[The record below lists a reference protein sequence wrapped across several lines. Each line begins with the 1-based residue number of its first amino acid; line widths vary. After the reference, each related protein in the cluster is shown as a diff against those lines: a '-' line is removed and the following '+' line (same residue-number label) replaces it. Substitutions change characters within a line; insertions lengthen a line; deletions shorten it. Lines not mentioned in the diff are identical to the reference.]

1 MNGVVFVFPGQGA
14 QWRGMGSALLEQEPV
29 FAAAIR
35 ECEIALEPYTD
46 RSVTDVLAGRAD
58 ADRIDV
64 VQPALFALQIGL
76 ARLWAANGVVPAAV
90 VGHSLGEIAAAHVAG
105 ALTLAEAARVVGVRS
120 RLYRRLSGAG
130 AMALVGLGWEE
141 TAALVA
147 EQNGH
152 RGAAPG
158 IPGVPGGGGTGAG
171 RICLAAANAPGST
184 VVAGDHDA
192 VHALVEQL
200 RWEDVFCR
208 LVGADVAGHSHH
220 VDPLLPELREE
231 LAALVPNRAGIP
243 LWSTVTGRPGAVLDA
258 DYWCRNL
265 REPVLFWPVI
275 RQLLDAGYDTF
286 VELSPHPTLLSGL
299 RDVDARLL
307 ASVHKED
314 GAAFAGSLARL
325 REVELTADGPLGD
338 HRVEGRPVFP
348 GAGYLAAALEHSGAL
363 AGVEFHAPL
372 LLDAPRRL
380 ATRLD
385 GDSIDLTVEGRTHA
399 SASRATPQTVA
410 HLELSPLRSRC
421 ATRIAA
427 EELYSGFTARG
438 MRYGPAFQRIEEVC
452 TAPGESLARLR
463 AASPLS
469 RARDGE
475 LASGPWPYRLDVALL
490 DACLQAAAPIL
501 AEGDDLYLPRGVA
514 RVSVLG
520 EVGAARWAHARVA
533 SATGPG
539 DDIGDGGGDVG
550 DRAGDRAGD
559 RGGDRGG
566 AGGGAGGGAHPE
578 ADAAPYQNAGTGDGA
593 EVTLDIDACDEDGRV
608 VLALR
613 GVRLHRIARGAGTGG
628 WTYSTCWVPVEM
640 GADEPFGGVVH
651 RVEPGRPAEEALR
664 SLLDLTRE
672 LIAQP
677 EPDRLWVVTRNAQP
691 VEPGDPVDPDA
702 AAVWGMART
711 IRHEHPELRCTLIDL
726 DGEHEPSCWTP
737 ADLGAGGG
745 SSSRIPGDTDAGNEW
760 SSPDSADLGGG
771 HEPSSRIPADAEDER
786 PTWRLA
792 GENEVALRGGRP
804 FAPRLTPRP
813 AGPRGPHRLVQRTRQ
828 DLATLSLAEDV
839 PRAPG
844 AGEVLIRVHAAGL
857 NFNDVLR
864 GIGMLGEQPEPFGY
878 GLECAGEVTAVGDD
892 VTGLAVGSRVV
903 ALVAE
908 IGAMASHVT
917 VDARLAVPIP
927 GDLDF
932 TAAAT
937 LPAAYV
943 TVVYGMERLARLE
956 AGERVLI
963 HAAAGGVGQAAVR
976 LARRAGAEVLATA
989 GSPGKRAWLR
999 EQGVRHVFDS
1009 RSLDFADQ
1017 VLEVTGG
1024 AGVDMVVNC
1033 LAGQAVD
1040 EGLRILAPFGRFVEL
1055 GKRDIAENRPL
1066 PLAPF
1071 AKSLSFHA
1079 VEAFSLAG
1087 RRPALVGAMLREVV
1101 DAVGAGELGPLPV
1114 TAFPAAE
1121 AEAAFR
1127 HMASARHIG
1136 KVVLTFDRPRLRAD
1150 GTYLVTGGLGGLGLA
1165 AAEGLVRQGARHLAL
1180 LGRSEPGQA
1189 ARERIAAL
1197 REQGVR
1203 VVVLAADVADAGA
1216 LERALDGLRA
1226 QAPPIRGVLHAA
1238 GVLRDRTIAAVDL
1251 DEVAE
1256 VLRPKVAG
1264 TRNLHRLTCDDPVE
1278 LFVLFSSAAG
1288 LLGSGGQAGYAA
1300 ANAFLDGFAH
1310 WRRRRGLP
1318 ATSVDWGVWSQIGLA
1333 ARPDRAGRLADRGM
1347 GSIDTASGL
1356 RILAE
1361 LLAELPAQVAV
1372 VPLDAPTWFANNPGH
1387 EHWSI
1392 FAGLAAGHAGAGRL
1406 SITTP
1411 QELERALVE
1420 WVAGVLR
1427 TSPAAID
1434 PKTSLTRLGLDSL
1447 MAVELRNL
1455 LEARLGVRL
1464 PAPAF
1469 LDGPTVTELAGR
1481 VSAHLDDRPVGEID
1495 TRDPMAARLDAL
1507 SDAQVDA
1514 LLDELLNDHIGG
1526 MA

>member
-1 MNGVVFVFPGQGA
+1 MLLGMNGVVFVFPGQGA
-14 QWRGMGSALLEQEPV
+14 QWRGMGSALLEQEPA

-35 ECEIALEPYTD
+35 ECEVALEPYLD
-46 RSVTDVLAGRAD
+46 RSVTDVLAGRAG

-64 VQPALFALQIGL
+64 VQPALFALHVGL
-76 ARLWAANGVVPAAV
+76 ARLWEANGVVPAAV
-90 VGHSLGEIAAAHVAG
+90 VGHSLGEVAAAHVAG
-105 ALTLAEAARVVGVRS
+105 AVTLREAARIVGVRS
-120 RLYRRLSGAG
+120 RLYRRLSGTG
-130 AMALVGLGWEE
+130 AMALLGLGWEE
-141 TAALVA
+141 AATVVA
-147 EQNGH
+147 EQNDRHG
-152 RGAAPG
+152 
-158 IPGVPGGGGTGAG
+158 G

-220 VDPLLPELREE
+220 VDPLLPELRDA
-231 LAALVPNRAGIP
+231 LAALAPVPATIP
-243 LWSTVTGRPGAVLDA
+243 LWSTVTGRPGTAPDA
-258 DYWCRNL
+258 AYWCRNL

-275 RQLLDAGYDTF
+275 RQLLAAGHDTF

-299 RDVDARLL
+299 RDVGALL
-307 ASVHKED
+307 LPSVHKED
-314 GAAFAGSLARL
+314 AAAFAGSLARL
-325 REVELTADGPLGD
+325 REVELTAEGPLGD
-338 HRVEGRPVFP
+338 HRVEGRPLFP
-348 GAGYLAAALEHSGAL
+348 GAGYVAAALEHSDAL

-372 LLDAPRRL
+372 VLDVPRRL
-380 ATRLD
+380 GAVLD
-385 GDSIDLTVEGRTHA
+385 GDAIDLVAEGRVHA
-399 SASRATPQTVA
+399 SACCTTPEPA
-410 HLELSPLRSRC
+410 ADLDLPLIRSRC
-421 ATRIAA
+421 ATRVGAR
-427 EELYSGFTARG
+427 ELYAGFEARG
-438 MRYGPAFQRIEEVC
+438 MGYGPAFQRVEEVFA
-452 TAPGESLARLR
+452 TPGESLARLR
-463 AASPLS
+463 AVPSCAAPSDT
-469 RARDGE
+469 AG
-475 LASGPWPYRLDVALL
+475 PYRLDMALI
-490 DACLQAAAPIL
+490 DACLQAAAPAL
-501 AEGDDLYLPRGVA
+501 GGGDGLLLPRAVA

-520 EVGAARWAHARVA
+520 ELGTARWAHARV
-533 SATGPG
+533 TG
-539 DDIGDGGGDVG
+539 
-550 DRAGDRAGD
+550 AGTGT
-559 RGGDRGG
+559 RGG
-566 AGGGAGGGAHPE
+566 ASGGSEGGADVLLG
-578 ADAAPYQNAGTGDGA
+578 
-593 EVTLDIDACDEDGRV
+593 VDACDEDGRV

-613 GVRLHRIARGAGTGG
+613 GVRLRAIEREAGAGG
-628 WTYSTCWVPVEM
+628 WTYATRWVPVEP
-640 GADEPFGGVVH
+640 GIGEPFDGVVH

-664 SLLDLTRE
+664 SLLE
-672 LIAQP
+672 LVQELAAAP
-677 EPDRLWVVTRNAQP
+677 EPERLWVVTRNAQP

-711 IRHEHPELRCTLIDL
+711 VRHEHPELRCALIDL
-726 DGEHEPSCWTP
+726 DAGHDPSTWTP
-737 ADLGAGGG
+737 A
-745 SSSRIPGDTDAGNEW
+745 
-760 SSPDSADLGGG
+760 G
-771 HEPSSRIPADAEDER
+771 HEPSARTPAPGEPSAPGQDAPGAVDGP
-786 PTWRLA
+786 PTWHLG
-792 GENEVALRGGRP
+792 GENEVALRGGRA

-813 AGPRGPHRLVQRTRQ
+813 AGPRGPHRLLQRVQK
-828 DLATLSLAEDV
+828 DLATLSLVEEPLAGKDPAGRDPVGEPLGGVSSGASLAGEVSAGGV
-839 PRAPG
+839 PGAPG
-844 AGEVLIRVHAAGL
+844 AGKVRIRVHAAGL

-864 GIGMLGEQPEPFGY
+864 GIGMLGEQPEPLGY
-878 GLECAGEVTAVGDD
+878 GLECAGEVTAVGDG
-892 VTGLAVGSRVV
+892 VTGLAPGDRVA

-927 GDLDF
+927 ADLGF
-932 TAAAT
+932 TEAAT

-956 AGERVLI
+956 AGDRVLV

-976 LARRAGAEVLATA
+976 LARRAGAEVIATA

-999 EQGVRHVFDS
+999 EQGVEHVFDS

-1017 VLEVTGG
+1017 VMEVTGG

-1033 LAGQAVD
+1033 LAGEAVD
-1040 EGLRILAPFGRFVEL
+1040 EGLRVLAPFGRFVEL

-1087 RRPALVGAMLREVV
+1087 RRPELAGAMLREVV
-1101 DAVGAGELGPLPV
+1101 DAVAAGTLGPLPV

-1150 GTYLVTGGLGGLGLA
+1150 GTYLVTGGLSGLGLA

-1180 LGRSEPGQA
+1180 MGRSEPGPD

-1197 REQGVR
+1197 REEGVR
-1203 VVVLAADVADAGA
+1203 VTVLAADVADADA
-1216 LERALDGLRA
+1216 LESALDGLRA
-1226 QAPPIRGVLHAA
+1226 QAPPLRGVLHAA
-1238 GVLRDRTIAAVDL
+1238 GVLRDRTIAATDF
-1251 DEVAE
+1251 DEVRE
-1256 VLRPKVAG
+1256 VLRPKVDG
-1264 TRNLHRLTCDDPVE
+1264 TRNLHRLTCGDPLE

-1310 WRRRRGLP
+1310 WRRGQGLP
-1318 ATSVDWGVWSQIGLA
+1318 ATSVDWGVWSEIGLA
-1333 ARPDRAGRLADRGM
+1333 ARPDRAGRLAEKGM
-1347 GSIDTASGL
+1347 GSIDPASGL
-1356 RILAE
+1356 RILAG
-1361 LLAELPAQVAV
+1361 LLAESPAQVAV
-1372 VPLDAPTWFANNPGH
+1372 VPLDAPAWFAHNPGQ
-1387 EHWSI
+1387 ERWSI
-1392 FAGLAAGHAGAGRL
+1392 FVGLAGGHAATGPL
-1406 SITTP
+1406 SVATP
-1411 QELERALVE
+1411 EELERALTG

-1434 PKTSLTRLGLDSL
+1434 PEVSLTRLGLDSL

-1464 PAPAF
+1464 PTPAF
-1469 LDGPTVTELAGR
+1469 LDGPTVAELAGR
-1481 VSAHLDDRPVGEID
+1481 VSAHLGERPAVGD
-1495 TRDPMAARLDAL
+1495 PVADARDPMAARLDAL

>member
-35 ECEIALEPYTD
+35 ECELALEPYLD

-64 VQPALFALQIGL
+64 VQPALFALQVGL
-76 ARLWAANGVVPAAV
+76 ARLWEANGVVPAAV
-90 VGHSLGEIAAAHVAG
+90 VGHSLGEVAAAYVAG
-105 ALTLAEAARVVGVRS
+105 AVTLKEAARIVGVRS
-120 RLYRRLSGAG
+120 RLYRRLSGTG
-130 AMALVGLGWEE
+130 AMALLGLGWEE
-141 TAALVA
+141 AATVVA
-147 EQNGH
+147 EQDDRHGDRH
-152 RGAAPG
+152 G
-158 IPGVPGGGGTGAG
+158 G
-171 RICLAAANAPGST
+171 RICLAASNAPGST

-231 LAALVPNRAGIP
+231 LAALAPLPATVP
-243 LWSTVTGRPGAVLDA
+243 LWSTVTGRPGATPDA
-258 DYWCRNL
+258 AYWCRNL

-275 RQLLDAGYDTF
+275 RQLLADGHDTF

-299 RDVDARLL
+299 RDVDALL
-307 ASVHKED
+307 LPSVHKED
-314 GAAFAGSLARL
+314 TAAFAGSLARL

-348 GAGYLAAALEHSGAL
+348 GAGYVAAALEHSDAL
-363 AGVEFHAPL
+363 AGVEFRVPL
-372 LLDAPRRL
+372 TLDAPRRL
-380 ATRLD
+380 GAVLD
-385 GDSIDLTVEGRTHA
+385 GDAIDLVVEGRAHA
-399 SASRATPQTVA
+399 SARRATPEPA
-410 HLELSPLRSRC
+410 DRLDLPAIGARC
-421 ATRIAA
+421 AARTGAD
-427 EELYSGFTARG
+427 ELYAGFTARG
-438 MRYGPAFQRIEEVC
+438 MQYGPAFRRVEEVF

-463 AASPLS
+463 PAAAS
-469 RARDGE
+469 G
-475 LASGPWPYRLDVALL
+475 PYRLDVALI
-490 DACLQAAAPIL
+490 DACLQAAAPAL
-501 AEGDDLYLPRGVA
+501 GGGDDLLLPRAVD
-514 RVSVLG
+514 RVSVPGELG
-520 EVGAARWAHARVA
+520 TARWAYARVA
-533 SATGPG
+533 EAGVSDT
-539 DDIGDGGGDVG
+539 DVS
-550 DRAGDRAGD
+550 
-559 RGGDRGG
+559 
-566 AGGGAGGGAHPE
+566 
-578 ADAAPYQNAGTGDGA
+578 
-593 EVTLDIDACDEDGRV
+593 LDVDACDEDGRV

-613 GVRLHRIARGAGTGG
+613 GVRLRAIEREAGAGG
-628 WTYSTCWVPVEM
+628 WVHTTRWVRVEP
-640 GADEPFGGVVH
+640 GEGEPFEGVVH
-651 RVEPGRPAEEALR
+651 RVEPGRPAEESLR
-664 SLLDLTRE
+664 SLLE
-672 LIAQP
+672 LVQELAAAP
-677 EPDRLWVVTRNAQP
+677 EPERLWVVTRNAQP

-711 IRHEHPELRCTLIDL
+711 VRHEHPELRCVLIDL
-726 DGEHEPSCWTP
+726 DAGDDPSTWTP
-737 ADLGAGGG
+737 AG
-745 SSSRIPGDTDAGNEW
+745 SV
-760 SSPDSADLGGG
+760 
-771 HEPSSRIPADAEDER
+771 DER
-786 PTWRLA
+786 PIWDL
-792 GENEVALRGGRP
+792 GSENEVALRGGRA

-813 AGPRGPHRLVQRTRQ
+813 AGPRGPHRLVQRAQQ
-828 DLATLSLAEDV
+828 DLATLTLVEEDLS
-839 PRAPG
+839 RELE
-844 AGEVLIRVHAAGL
+844 AGQVRIRVHAAGL

-864 GIGMLGEQPEPFGY
+864 GIGMLGEQPEPLGY
-878 GLECAGEVTAVGDD
+878 GLECAGEVVAVGDG
-892 VTGLAVGSRVV
+892 VTGLAPGDRVA

-927 GDLDF
+927 DDLGC
-932 TAAAT
+932 TEAAT

-956 AGERVLI
+956 AGDRVLI

-976 LARRAGAEVLATA
+976 LARRAGAEVIATA
-989 GSPGKRAWLR
+989 GSPAKRAWLR
-999 EQGVRHVFDS
+999 EQGVEHVFDS
-1009 RSLDFADQ
+1009 RSLDFADR
-1017 VLEVTGG
+1017 VMEVTGG

-1033 LAGQAVD
+1033 LAGEAVD
-1040 EGLRILAPFGRFVEL
+1040 EGLRVLAPFGRFVEL

-1087 RRPALVGAMLREVV
+1087 RRPELAGAMLREVV
-1101 DAVGAGELGPLPV
+1101 DAVADGTLGPLPV

-1150 GTYLVTGGLGGLGLA
+1150 GTYLVTGGLSGLGLA

-1180 LGRSEPGQA
+1180 MGRREPGPH

-1197 REQGVR
+1197 RGEGVR
-1203 VVVLAADVADAGA
+1203 VTVLAADVADAAALGSA
-1216 LERALDGLRA
+1216 LEGLRA
-1226 QAPPIRGVLHAA
+1226 QGPPLRGVLHAA
-1238 GVLRDRTIAAVDL
+1238 GVLRDRTIAATDF
-1251 DEVAE
+1251 DEVREA
-1256 VLRPKVAG
+1256 LRPKVDG
-1264 TRNLHRLTCDDPVE
+1264 TRNLHRLTGGDPLE

-1300 ANAFLDGFAH
+1300 ANAYLDGFAH
-1310 WRRRRGLP
+1310 WRRGQGLP
-1318 ATSVDWGVWSQIGLA
+1318 ATSVDWGVWSEIGLA

-1347 GSIDTASGL
+1347 GPIDPASGL
-1356 RILAE
+1356 RILAG
-1361 LLAELPAQVAV
+1361 LLAEAPAQVAV
-1372 VPLDAPTWFANNPGH
+1372 VPLDAPAWFAHNPGQ
-1387 EHWSI
+1387 ERWSI
-1392 FAGLAAGHAGAGRL
+1392 FAGLAGGHAATGPL
-1406 SITTP
+1406 DITTP
-1411 QELERALVE
+1411 EELERALTE

-1427 TSPAAID
+1427 TSPAAIGREV
-1434 PKTSLTRLGLDSL
+1434 SLTRLGLDSL

-1464 PAPAF
+1464 PTPVF
-1469 LDGPTVTELAGR
+1469 LDGPTVAELAGR
-1481 VSAHLDDRPVGEID
+1481 VSAHLGERPAAGD
-1495 TRDPMAARLDAL
+1495 PMADARDPMAARLDAL

>member
-35 ECEIALEPYTD
+35 ECELALEPYTD

-90 VGHSLGEIAAAHVAG
+90 VGHSLGELAAAHVAG

-147 EQNGH
+147 EQNG
-152 RGAAPG
+152 RRRAAPEV
-158 IPGVPGGGGTGAG
+158 PGVPGDGGTGAG

-299 RDVDARLL
+299 RDIDARLL

-380 ATRLD
+380 VTRLD
-385 GDSIDLTVEGRTHA
+385 GDAIDLTVEGRTHA

-421 ATRIAA
+421 ATRIGA

-438 MRYGPAFQRIEEVC
+438 MRYGPAFQRIEEVF

-463 AASPLS
+463 AVSPLS

-475 LASGPWPYRLDVALL
+475 PAADPWPYRLDVALL
-490 DACLQAAAPIL
+490 DACLQAAAPVL
-501 AEGDDLYLPRGVA
+501 AEGDDLYLPRAVA

-533 SATGPG
+533 SATGT
-539 DDIGDGGGDVG
+539 GDG
-550 DRAGDRAGD
+550 AGS
-559 RGGDRGG
+559 G
-566 AGGGAGGGAHPE
+566 AGSGAGAHPE
-578 ADAAPYQNAGTGDGA
+578 VDAAPYENAGTGDGA

-613 GVRLHRIARGAGTGG
+613 GVRLHGIARGAGAGG
-628 WTYSTCWVPVEM
+628 WTYSTRWVPVET
-640 GADEPFGGVVH
+640 GADEPFDGVVH

-664 SLLDLTRE
+664 SLLELTRE

-737 ADLGAGGG
+737 ADLGTGGG
-745 SSSRIPGDTDAGNEW
+745 SSSRTPGDAG
-760 SSPDSADLGGG
+760 A
-771 HEPSSRIPADAEDER
+771 ER

-813 AGPRGPHRLVQRTRQ
+813 AGPRGPHRLVQRARQ
-828 DLATLSLAEDV
+828 DLATLCLAEDV
-839 PRAPG
+839 PREPG
-844 AGEVLIRVHAAGL
+844 AGEVRIRVHAAGL

-864 GIGMLGEQPEPFGY
+864 GIGMLGEQPEPLGY
-878 GLECAGEVTAVGDD
+878 GLECAGEVTAVGGG

-932 TAAAT
+932 TSAAT

-943 TVVYGMERLARLE
+943 TVLYGMERLARLE

-1087 RRPALVGAMLREVV
+1087 RRPALAGAMLREVV
-1101 DAVGAGELGPLPV
+1101 DAVAADDLGPLPV
-1114 TAFPAAE
+1114 TAFPAVE

-1189 ARERIAAL
+1189 ERERIAAL
-1197 REQGVR
+1197 REEGVR

-1238 GVLRDRTIAAVDL
+1238 GVLRDRTIAAVDP

-1264 TRNLHRLTCDDPVE
+1264 TRNLHRLTCGDPVE

-1310 WRRRRGLP
+1310 WRRNRGLP
-1318 ATSVDWGVWSQIGLA
+1318 ATSIDWGVWSQIGLA

-1372 VPLDAPTWFANNPGH
+1372 VPLDAPAWFANNPGH

-1434 PKTSLTRLGLDSL
+1434 PKASLTRLGLDSL

-1481 VSAHLDDRPVGEID
+1481 VSAHLDDRPAGETD

>member
-35 ECEIALEPYTD
+35 ECELALEPYTD

-105 ALTLAEAARVVGVRS
+105 ALTLAEAARAVGVRS
-120 RLYRRLSGAG
+120 RLYRRLSGTG

-147 EQNGH
+147 ERNGH
-152 RGAAPG
+152 RGAAPEF
-158 IPGVPGGGGTGAG
+158 PGAG

-314 GAAFAGSLARL
+314 GAVFAGSLARL
-325 REVELTADGPLGD
+325 REVKLTADGPLGD

-348 GAGYLAAALEHSGAL
+348 GAGYLAAALEHSDAL

-372 LLDAPRRL
+372 LLDTPRRL

-385 GDSIDLTVEGRTHA
+385 GDAIDLTVEGRTHA
-399 SASRATPQTVA
+399 SASRATPQAVA
-410 HLELSPLRSRC
+410 HLELSPLRSRYV
-421 ATRIAA
+421 ARIGA

-438 MRYGPAFQRIEEVC
+438 MRYGPAFQRIEEVF

-463 AASPLS
+463 AS
-469 RARDGE
+469 RAHDGE
-475 LASGPWPYRLDVALL
+475 PASGPWPYRLDVALL
-490 DACLQAAAPIL
+490 DACLQAAAPVL
-501 AEGDDLYLPRGVA
+501 AEGDDLYLPRAVA

-520 EVGAARWAHARVA
+520 EVGAARWAHARAV
-533 SATGPG
+533 SATGTG
-539 DDIGDGGGDVG
+539 DD
-550 DRAGDRAGD
+550 
-559 RGGDRGG
+559 
-566 AGGGAGGGAHPE
+566 P
-578 ADAAPYQNAGTGDGA
+578 GDGA

-613 GVRLHRIARGAGTGG
+613 GVRLHRIARGAGAGG
-628 WTYSTCWVPVEM
+628 WTYSTRWVPVQT

-664 SLLDLTRE
+664 SLLELTRE
-672 LIAQP
+672 LIARP
-677 EPDRLWVVTRNAQP
+677 EPERLWVVTRNAQP

-726 DGEHEPSCWTP
+726 DAEPGPSWTP
-737 ADLGAGGG
+737 AELGAGADVG
-745 SSSRIPGDTDAGNEW
+745 AG
-760 SSPDSADLGGG
+760 
-771 HEPSSRIPADAEDER
+771 RPA
-786 PTWRLA
+786 WRLA

-813 AGPRGPHRLVQRTRQ
+813 AGPRGPHRLVQRARQ
-828 DLATLSLAEDV
+828 DLATLCLAEDA
-839 PRAPG
+839 PREPG
-844 AGEVLIRVHAAGL
+844 AGEVRIRVHAAGL

-864 GIGMLGEQPEPFGY
+864 GIGMLGEQPEPLGY
-878 GLECAGEVTAVGDD
+878 GLECAGEVTDVGDG

-943 TVVYGMERLARLE
+943 TVLYGMERLARLE

-999 EQGVRHVFDS
+999 QQGVRHVFDS

-1017 VLEVTGG
+1017 ILEVTGG

-1033 LAGQAVD
+1033 LAGPAVD

-1087 RRPALVGAMLREVV
+1087 RRPALAGAMLREVV
-1101 DAVGAGELGPLPV
+1101 DAVAAGDLGPLPV

-1150 GTYLVTGGLGGLGLA
+1150 GTYLVTGGLSGLGLA

-1180 LGRSEPGQA
+1180 LGRSEPGPA

-1197 REQGVR
+1197 REEGVR
-1203 VVVLAADVADAGA
+1203 VVVLAADVADADA
-1216 LERALDGLRA
+1216 LEKALDGLRA
-1226 QAPPIRGVLHAA
+1226 QGPPIRGVLHAA
-1238 GVLRDRTIAAVDL
+1238 GVLRDRTVAVVDL

-1264 TRNLHRLTCDDPVE
+1264 TRNLHRLTCGDPVE

-1310 WRRRRGLP
+1310 WRRSRGLP

-1361 LLAELPAQVAV
+1361 LLAEQPAQVAV

-1387 EHWSI
+1387 ERWSI
-1392 FAGLAAGHAGAGRL
+1392 FAGLAAGHTGTGRL

-1434 PKTSLTRLGLDSL
+1434 PKASLTRLGLDSL

-1481 VSAHLDDRPVGEID
+1481 VSAHLDDRPAGETD

-1526 MA
+1526 VA

>member
-1 MNGVVFVFPGQGA
+1 MLLGMNGVVFVFPGQGA
-14 QWRGMGSALLEQEPV
+14 QWRGMGSALLEQEPA

-35 ECEIALEPYTD
+35 ECEVALEPYLD

-64 VQPALFALQIGL
+64 VQPALFALQVGL
-76 ARLWAANGVVPAAV
+76 ARLWEANGVVPAAV
-90 VGHSLGEIAAAHVAG
+90 VGHSLGEVAAAYVAG
-105 ALTLAEAARVVGVRS
+105 AVTLREAARIVGVRS
-120 RLYRRLSGAG
+120 RLYRRLSGTG
-130 AMALVGLGWEE
+130 AMALLGLGWEE
-141 TAALVA
+141 AATVVA
-147 EQNGH
+147 EQNDRNG
-152 RGAAPG
+152 
-158 IPGVPGGGGTGAG
+158 G

-184 VVAGDHDA
+184 VVAGDHEA

-220 VDPLLPELREE
+220 VDPLLPELRDA
-231 LAALVPNRAGIP
+231 LAALAPVPATTP
-243 LWSTVTGRPGAVLDA
+243 LWSTVTGRPGTPPDA
-258 DYWCRNL
+258 AYWGRNL

-275 RQLLDAGYDTF
+275 RQLLAAGHDTF

-299 RDVDARLL
+299 REVDALL
-307 ASVHKED
+307 LPSVHKED
-314 GAAFAGSLARL
+314 AAAFAGSLARL

-348 GAGYLAAALEHSGAL
+348 GAGYVAAALEHSDAL
-363 AGVEFHAPL
+363 AGVEFHVPL
-372 LLDAPRRL
+372 VLDAPRRL
-380 ATRLD
+380 GAVLD
-385 GDSIDLTVEGRTHA
+385 GDAIDLVAEGRAHA
-399 SASRATPQTVA
+399 SACCTTPEPA
-410 HLELSPLRSRC
+410 ADLDLSLIRSRC
-421 ATRIAA
+421 ADRVGA
-427 EELYSGFTARG
+427 EELYAGFEARG
-438 MRYGPAFQRIEEVC
+438 MQYGPAFRRVEEVFA
-452 TAPGESLARLR
+452 APGESLARLR
-463 AASPLS
+463 AVPSSAASS
-469 RARDGE
+469 A
-475 LASGPWPYRLDVALL
+475 ASSAVAGPYRLDVALI
-490 DACLQAAAPIL
+490 DACLQAAAPAL
-501 AEGDDLYLPRGVA
+501 GDGDGLLLPSAVA

-520 EVGAARWAHARVA
+520 DLGTARWAYARVA
-533 SATGPG
+533 PRPVTGTRENTDARADADAG
-539 DDIGDGGGDVG
+539 SG
-550 DRAGDRAGD
+550 DRADVLLG
-559 RGGDRGG
+559 
-566 AGGGAGGGAHPE
+566 
-578 ADAAPYQNAGTGDGA
+578 
-593 EVTLDIDACDEDGRV
+593 VDACDEDGRV

-613 GVRLHRIARGAGTGG
+613 GVRLRAIKREAGGGG
-628 WTYSTCWVPVEM
+628 WTYTTRWVPVEP
-640 GADEPFGGVVH
+640 GAGEPFDGVVH

-664 SLLDLTRE
+664 SLLE
-672 LIAQP
+672 LVQELAAAP
-677 EPDRLWVVTRNAQP
+677 EPERLWVVTRNAQP

-711 IRHEHPELRCTLIDL
+711 VRHEHPELRCALIDL
-726 DGEHEPSCWTP
+726 DAGHDPSTWTP
-737 ADLGAGGG
+737 A
-745 SSSRIPGDTDAGNEW
+745 
-760 SSPDSADLGGG
+760 G
-771 HEPSSRIPADAEDER
+771 HEPRETLAGNPAERGAGDGTLAWNPAERAAGDGTPAREPAPGRDVPGALDEP
-786 PTWRLA
+786 PTWHLG
-792 GENEVALRGGRP
+792 GENEVALRGGRA

-813 AGPRGPHRLVQRTRQ
+813 AGPRGPHRLLQRVQK
-828 DLATLSLAEDV
+828 DLATLSLAEEV
-839 PRAPG
+839 PAGKDLVGDLPG
-844 AGEVLIRVHAAGL
+844 AGKVRIRVHAAGL

-864 GIGMLGEQPEPFGY
+864 GIGMLGEQPEPLGY
-878 GLECAGEVTAVGDD
+878 GLECAGEVTAVGDG
-892 VTGLAVGSRVV
+892 VTGLAPGDRVA

-917 VDARLAVPIP
+917 VDAHLAVPVP
-927 GDLDF
+927 ADLGF
-932 TAAAT
+932 TEAAT

-956 AGERVLI
+956 AGDRVLI

-976 LARRAGAEVLATA
+976 LARRAGAEVIATA
-989 GSPGKRAWLR
+989 GSPGKRVWLR
-999 EQGVRHVFDS
+999 EQGVEHVFDS
-1009 RSLDFADQ
+1009 RSLDFADR
-1017 VLEVTGG
+1017 VMEVTGG

-1033 LAGQAVD
+1033 LAGEAVD
-1040 EGLRILAPFGRFVEL
+1040 EGLRVLAPFGRFVEL

-1087 RRPALVGAMLREVV
+1087 RRPELAGAMLREVV
-1101 DAVGAGELGPLPV
+1101 DAVADGTLGPLPV

-1150 GTYLVTGGLGGLGLA
+1150 GTYLVTGGLSGLGLA

-1180 LGRSEPGQA
+1180 MGRNEPGPD

-1197 REQGVR
+1197 REEGAR
-1203 VVVLAADVADAGA
+1203 VTVLAADVADAAA
-1216 LERALDGLRA
+1216 LESALDGLRA
-1226 QAPPIRGVLHAA
+1226 QGPPLRGVLHAA
-1238 GVLRDRTIAAVDL
+1238 GVLRDRTITATDF
-1251 DEVAE
+1251 DEVRE
-1256 VLRPKVAG
+1256 VLRPKVDG
-1264 TRNLHRLTCDDPVE
+1264 TRNLHRLTSGDPLE

-1310 WRRRRGLP
+1310 WRRRQGLP
-1318 ATSVDWGVWSQIGLA
+1318 ATSVDWGVWSEIGLA

-1347 GSIDTASGL
+1347 GSIDPASGL
-1356 RILAE
+1356 RILAG
-1361 LLAELPAQVAV
+1361 LLAESPAQVAV
-1372 VPLDAPTWFANNPGH
+1372 VPLDAPAWFAHNPGQ
-1387 EHWSI
+1387 ERWSI
-1392 FAGLAAGHAGAGRL
+1392 FAGLAGGHTATGPL
-1406 SITTP
+1406 SVTTP
-1411 QELERALVE
+1411 EELERALTE

-1434 PKTSLTRLGLDSL
+1434 PEVSLTRLGLDSL

-1464 PAPAF
+1464 PTPAF
-1469 LDGPTVTELAGR
+1469 LDGPTVAELAGR
-1481 VSAHLDDRPVGEID
+1481 VSAHLGDRPAGGDPVAD
-1495 TRDPMAARLDAL
+1495 ARDPMAARLDAL

>member
-1 MNGVVFVFPGQGA
+1 MLAGMNGVVFVFPGQGA
-14 QWRGMGSALLEQEPV
+14 QWRGMGSTLLEQEPV

-35 ECEIALEPYTD
+35 ECELALEPYTD

-58 ADRIDV
+58 VDRIDV
-64 VQPALFALQIGL
+64 VQPALFALQVGL
-76 ARLWAANGVVPAAV
+76 ARLWRANGVVPAAV
-90 VGHSLGEIAAAHVAG
+90 VGHSLGEVAAAHVTG
-105 ALTLAEAARVVGVRS
+105 ALTLAEAARIVGVRS

-147 EQNGH
+147 EQNDRRMAAPKLPGISTGP
-152 RGAAPG
+152 GAA
-158 IPGVPGGGGTGAG
+158 GGDGDGGHDGG

-184 VVAGDHDA
+184 VVAGDHDE

-208 LVGADVAGHSHH
+208 LVGTDVAGHSHH
-220 VDPLLPELREE
+220 VDPILPELREE
-231 LAALVPNRAGIP
+231 LAPLVPNRAGIP

-299 RDVDARLL
+299 RDLDARML

-363 AGVEFHAPL
+363 ADVEFHTPL
-372 LLDAPRRL
+372 LLDSPRRL
-380 ATRLD
+380 ATRI
-385 GDSIDLTVEGRTHA
+385 G
-399 SASRATPQTVA
+399 
-410 HLELSPLRSRC
+410 
-421 ATRIAA
+421 A

-438 MRYGPAFQRIEEVC
+438 MRYGPAFQRIEEVF

-463 AASPLS
+463 AASPASLVS
-469 RARDGE
+469 RARAGE

-490 DACLQAAAPIL
+490 DACLQAAAPVL
-501 AEGDDLYLPRGVA
+501 AEGDDLYLPRAVA
-514 RVSVLG
+514 GVSVLG
-520 EVGAARWAHARVA
+520 EVGEARWAHARVA
-533 SATGPG
+533 SAKGAV
-539 DDIGDGGGDVG
+539 DGV
-550 DRAGDRAGD
+550 
-559 RGGDRGG
+559 
-566 AGGGAGGGAHPE
+566 GAHPE
-578 ADAAPYQNAGTGDGA
+578 ADLEAGAGDGA
-593 EVTLDIDACDEDGRV
+593 EVLLDIDACDEDGRV

-613 GVRLHRIARGAGTGG
+613 GVRLRRIARGAVADG
-628 WTYSTCWVPVEM
+628 WTYTTRWVPVEPD
-640 GADEPFGGVVH
+640 ADEPFDGVVH
-651 RVEPGRPAEEALR
+651 RVEPGRPAEESLR
-664 SLLDLTRE
+664 SLLELTRE
-672 LIAQP
+672 LITRP

-702 AAVWGMART
+702 AAAWGMART

-726 DGEHEPSCWTP
+726 DAEPDPSWTP
-737 ADLGAGGG
+737 ADLGAGDKW
-745 SSSRIPGDTDAGNEW
+745 SSR
-760 SSPDSADLGGG
+760 DSADSGGG
-771 HEPSSRIPADAEDER
+771 HEPAFQIPGDADAGNDR

-792 GENEVALRGGRP
+792 GENEVAVRGGRS

-813 AGPRGPHRLVQRTRQ
+813 AGPRGPHRLVQRVRQ
-828 DLATLSLAEDV
+828 DLATLSLVEDV
-839 PRAPG
+839 PREPE
-844 AGEVLIRVHAAGL
+844 AGEVRIRVHAAGL

-864 GIGMLGEQPEPFGY
+864 GIGMLGEQPEPLGY
-878 GLECAGEVTAVGDD
+878 GLECAGEVTAVGDG

-999 EQGVRHVFDS
+999 EQGIRHVFDS

-1033 LAGQAVD
+1033 LAGAAVD

-1087 RRPALVGAMLREVV
+1087 RRPALAGAMLREVV
-1101 DAVGAGELGPLPV
+1101 EAVAEGGLDPLPV

-1150 GTYLVTGGLGGLGLA
+1150 GTYLVTGGLSGLGLA
-1165 AAEGLVRQGARHLAL
+1165 AAEGLVRQGARYLAL
-1180 LGRSEPGQA
+1180 LGRGEPGQA

-1197 REQGVR
+1197 REEGVR
-1203 VVVLAADVADAGA
+1203 VVVLAADVADADA
-1216 LERALDGLRA
+1216 LEAALDGLRA

-1238 GVLRDRTIAAVDL
+1238 GVLRDRTIAAVDS

-1264 TRNLHRLTCDDPVE
+1264 TRNLHRLTCGDPLE

-1310 WRRRRGLP
+1310 WRRSRGLP
-1318 ATSVDWGVWSQIGLA
+1318 ATSVDWGVWSQTGLA

-1392 FAGLAAGHAGAGRL
+1392 FAGLAAGHAGTGRL

-1411 QELERALVE
+1411 QELERALTE

-1434 PKTSLTRLGLDSL
+1434 PKASLTRLGLDSL

-1481 VSAHLDDRPVGEID
+1481 VSAHLGDRPAGETD

>member
-35 ECEIALEPYTD
+35 ECELALEPYTD

-105 ALTLAEAARVVGVRS
+105 ALTLAEAARAVGVRS
-120 RLYRRLSGAG
+120 RLYRRLSGTG

-147 EQNGH
+147 ERNGH
-152 RGAAPG
+152 RGAAPEF
-158 IPGVPGGGGTGAG
+158 PGAAGAG

-314 GAAFAGSLARL
+314 GAVFAGSLARL
-325 REVELTADGPLGD
+325 REVKLTADGPLGD

-348 GAGYLAAALEHSGAL
+348 GAGYLAAALEHYGAL

-372 LLDAPRRL
+372 LLDTPRRL

-385 GDSIDLTVEGRTHA
+385 GDAIDLTVEGRTHA
-399 SASRATPQTVA
+399 SASRATPQAVA

-421 ATRIAA
+421 ATRIGA

-438 MRYGPAFQRIEEVC
+438 MRYGPAFQRIEEVF

-469 RARDGE
+469 RARDDE
-475 LASGPWPYRLDVALL
+475 PASGPWPYRLDVALL
-490 DACLQAAAPIL
+490 DACLQAAAPAL
-501 AEGDDLYLPRGVA
+501 AEGDDLYLPRAVA
-514 RVSVLG
+514 RVSALG
-520 EVGAARWAHARVA
+520 EVGAARWAHARVV
-533 SATGPG
+533 SATGTG
-539 DDIGDGGGDVG
+539 DD
-550 DRAGDRAGD
+550 
-559 RGGDRGG
+559 
-566 AGGGAGGGAHPE
+566 P
-578 ADAAPYQNAGTGDGA
+578 GDGA

-613 GVRLHRIARGAGTGG
+613 GVRLHRIARGAGAGG
-628 WTYSTCWVPVEM
+628 WTYSTRWVPVQT
-640 GADEPFGGVVH
+640 GVDEPFGGVVH
-651 RVEPGRPAEEALR
+651 RVESGRPAEEALR
-664 SLLDLTRE
+664 SLLELTRE
-672 LIAQP
+672 LIARP

-726 DGEHEPSCWTP
+726 DAEPGPSWTP
-737 ADLGAGGG
+737 ADLGA
-745 SSSRIPGDTDAGNEW
+745 DAG
-760 SSPDSADLGGG
+760 AG
-771 HEPSSRIPADAEDER
+771 RPA
-786 PTWRLA
+786 WRLA

-813 AGPRGPHRLVQRTRQ
+813 AGPRGPHRLVQRARQ
-828 DLATLSLAEDV
+828 DLATLCLAEDA
-839 PRAPG
+839 PREPG
-844 AGEVLIRVHAAGL
+844 AGEVRIRVHAAGL

-864 GIGMLGEQPEPFGY
+864 GIGMLGEQPEPLGY
-878 GLECAGEVTAVGDD
+878 GLECAGEVTGVGDG

-943 TVVYGMERLARLE
+943 TVLYGMERLARLE

-999 EQGVRHVFDS
+999 RQGVRHVFDS

-1033 LAGQAVD
+1033 LAGPAVD

-1087 RRPALVGAMLREVV
+1087 RRPALAGAMLREVV
-1101 DAVGAGELGPLPV
+1101 DAVAAGDLGPLPV

-1150 GTYLVTGGLGGLGLA
+1150 GTYLVTGGLSGLGLA

-1180 LGRSEPGQA
+1180 LGRNEPGQA

-1197 REQGVR
+1197 REEGVR
-1203 VVVLAADVADAGA
+1203 VVVLAADVADADA
-1216 LERALDGLRA
+1216 LEKALDGLRA

-1238 GVLRDRTIAAVDL
+1238 GVLRDRTVAAVDL

-1264 TRNLHRLTCDDPVE
+1264 TRNLHRLTCGDPVE

-1310 WRRRRGLP
+1310 WRRSRGLP
-1318 ATSVDWGVWSQIGLA
+1318 ATSVDWGVWSQTGLA

-1361 LLAELPAQVAV
+1361 LLAEQPAQVAV

-1392 FAGLAAGHAGAGRL
+1392 FAGLAAGHTGTGRL

-1434 PKTSLTRLGLDSL
+1434 PKASLTRLGLDSL

-1481 VSAHLDDRPVGEID
+1481 VSAHLDERPAGETD

-1526 MA
+1526 VA

>member
-14 QWRGMGSALLEQEPV
+14 QWRGMGSALLEQEPA

-35 ECEIALEPYTD
+35 ECEVALEPYLD

-64 VQPALFALQIGL
+64 VQPALFALQVGL
-76 ARLWAANGVVPAAV
+76 ARLWEANGVVPAAV
-90 VGHSLGEIAAAHVAG
+90 VGHSLGEVAAAHVAG
-105 ALTLAEAARVVGVRS
+105 AVTLREAARIVGVRS
-120 RLYRRLSGAG
+120 RLYRRLSGTG
-130 AMALVGLGWEE
+130 AMALLGLGWEE
-141 TAALVA
+141 AAAVVA
-147 EQNGH
+147 EQNDR
-152 RGAAPG
+152 RG
-158 IPGVPGGGGTGAG
+158 G
-171 RICLAAANAPGST
+171 RICLAASNAPGST

-220 VDPLLPELREE
+220 VDPLLPELRDA
-231 LAALVPNRAGIP
+231 LAALAPVPATVP
-243 LWSTVTGRPGAVLDA
+243 LWSTVTGRPGTPPDA
-258 DYWCRNL
+258 AYWGRNL

-275 RQLLDAGYDTF
+275 RQLLAAGHDTF

-299 RDVDARLL
+299 RDVDALL
-307 ASVHKED
+307 LPSVHKED
-314 GAAFAGSLARL
+314 ADAFAGSLARL
-325 REVELTADGPLGD
+325 REVRLSADGPLGD

-348 GAGYLAAALEHSGAL
+348 GAGYVAAALEHSDAL
-363 AGVEFHAPL
+363 AGVEFHVPL
-372 LLDAPRRL
+372 VLDVPRRL
-380 ATRLD
+380 GAVLD
-385 GDSIDLTVEGRTHA
+385 GDAIDLVVEGRAHA
-399 SASRATPQTVA
+399 SACCTTPEPA
-410 HLELSPLRSRC
+410 AALDLSLIRSRC
-421 ATRIAA
+421 AARVGAR
-427 EELYSGFTARG
+427 ELYAGFEARG
-438 MRYGPAFQRIEEVC
+438 MQYGPAFRRVEEVF
-452 TAPGESLARLR
+452 AVPGESLARLR
-463 AASPLS
+463 AVPPA
-469 RARDGE
+469 AAAG
-475 LASGPWPYRLDVALL
+475 PYRLDVALI
-490 DACLQAAAPIL
+490 DACLQAAAPAL
-501 AEGDDLYLPRGVA
+501 GDGDGLLLPSAVA

-520 EVGAARWAHARVA
+520 EAGTARWAHARV
-533 SATGPG
+533 TG
-539 DDIGDGGGDVG
+539 
-550 DRAGDRAGD
+550 AGTGT
-559 RGGDRGG
+559 RGG
-566 AGGGAGGGAHPE
+566 ASGGSEGGT
-578 ADAAPYQNAGTGDGA
+578 DVLLN
-593 EVTLDIDACDEDGRV
+593 VDACDEDGQV

-613 GVRLHRIARGAGTGG
+613 GVRLRGIERESGIGG
-628 WTYSTCWVPVEM
+628 WTYTTRWVPVEPG
-640 GADEPFGGVVH
+640 GAEPFDGVVH

-664 SLLDLTRE
+664 SLLE
-672 LIAQP
+672 LVQEMAAEP
-677 EPDRLWVVTRNAQP
+677 EPGRLWVVTRNAQP
-691 VEPGDPVDPDA
+691 VEPGAPVDPDA

-711 IRHEHPELRCTLIDL
+711 VRHEHPELRCVLIDL
-726 DGEHEPSCWTP
+726 DAEYDPSTWTP
-737 ADLGAGGG
+737 AG
-745 SSSRIPGDTDAGNEW
+745 S
-760 SSPDSADLGGG
+760 
-771 HEPSSRIPADAEDER
+771 EP
-786 PTWRLA
+786 PTWRL
-792 GENEVALRGGRP
+792 GEENEVALRGGRA

-813 AGPRGPHRLVQRTRQ
+813 AGPRGPHRLVQRVQ
-828 DLATLSLAEDV
+828 KDLATLTLVEEDPAEEGLSGRDLSGSNLAGRGLSAGESAGREPAGRDLAGQDRAGRGPV
-839 PRAPG
+839 GATPGGASSGAALAGKTPAGDLPRPPG
-844 AGEVLIRVHAAGL
+844 AGKVRIRVHAAGL

-864 GIGMLGEQPEPFGY
+864 GIGMLGEQPEPLGY
-878 GLECAGEVTAVGDD
+878 GLECAGEVTAVGDG
-892 VTGLAVGSRVV
+892 VTGLAPGDRVA

-927 GDLDF
+927 ADLGF
-932 TAAAT
+932 TEAAT

-956 AGERVLI
+956 AGDRVLI

-976 LARRAGAEVLATA
+976 LARRAGAEVIATA
-989 GSPGKRAWLR
+989 GSPGKRVWLR
-999 EQGVRHVFDS
+999 ERGVKHVFDS
-1009 RSLDFADQ
+1009 RSLDFADR
-1017 VLEVTGG
+1017 VMEVTGG

-1033 LAGQAVD
+1033 LAGEAVD
-1040 EGLRILAPFGRFVEL
+1040 EGLRVLAPFGRFVEL

-1101 DAVGAGELGPLPV
+1101 DAVADGTLDPLPV

-1150 GTYLVTGGLGGLGLA
+1150 GTYLVTGGLSGLGLA

-1180 LGRSEPGQA
+1180 MGRNEPGPDT
-1189 ARERIAAL
+1189 RERIAAL
-1197 REQGVR
+1197 REEGVR
-1203 VVVLAADVADAGA
+1203 VTVLAADVADAAA
-1216 LERALDGLRA
+1216 LEAALDGLRA
-1226 QAPPIRGVLHAA
+1226 QGPPLRGVLHAA
-1238 GVLRDRTIAAVDL
+1238 GVLRDRTITATDFDAVR
-1251 DEVAE
+1251 E
-1256 VLRPKVAG
+1256 VLRPKVDG
-1264 TRNLHRLTCDDPVE
+1264 TRNLHRLTCGDPLE

-1310 WRRRRGLP
+1310 WRRGQGLP
-1318 ATSVDWGVWSQIGLA
+1318 ATSVDWGVWSEIGLA

-1347 GSIDTASGL
+1347 GSIDPASGL
-1356 RILAE
+1356 RILAG
-1361 LLAELPAQVAV
+1361 LLAESPAQVAV
-1372 VPLDAPTWFANNPGH
+1372 VPLDAPAWFAHNPGQ
-1387 EHWSI
+1387 ERWSI
-1392 FAGLAAGHAGAGRL
+1392 FAGLAGGHTATGPL
-1406 SITTP
+1406 SVTTP
-1411 QELERALVE
+1411 EELQRALTE

-1434 PKTSLTRLGLDSL
+1434 PEVSLTRLGLDSL

-1464 PAPAF
+1464 PTPAF
-1469 LDGPTVTELAGR
+1469 LDGPTVAELAGR
-1481 VSAHLDDRPVGEID
+1481 VSAHLGERPAGGDPVAD
-1495 TRDPMAARLDAL
+1495 ARDPMAARLDAL

>member
-35 ECEIALEPYTD
+35 ECEVALEPYTD

-90 VGHSLGEIAAAHVAG
+90 VGHSLGEIAAAHLAG

-147 EQNGH
+147 ERNGH
-152 RGAAPG
+152 RGAAPEF
-158 IPGVPGGGGTGAG
+158 PGAAGAG

-338 HRVEGRPVFP
+338 HRVEDRPVFP
-348 GAGYLAAALEHSGAL
+348 GAGYLAAALEHSDAL
-363 AGVEFHAPL
+363 TGVEFHAPL
-372 LLDAPRRL
+372 LLDTPRRL

-385 GDSIDLTVEGRTHA
+385 GDAIDLTVEGRTHA

-421 ATRIAA
+421 ATRMGA

-438 MRYGPAFQRIEEVC
+438 MRYGPAFQRIEEVF

-475 LASGPWPYRLDVALL
+475 PASGPWPYRLDVALL
-490 DACLQAAAPIL
+490 DACLQAAAPVL
-501 AEGDDLYLPRGVA
+501 AEGDDLYLPRAVA

-533 SATGPG
+533 SATGTG
-539 DDIGDGGGDVG
+539 DDGTATADG
-550 DRAGDRAGD
+550 
-559 RGGDRGG
+559 
-566 AGGGAGGGAHPE
+566 
-578 ADAAPYQNAGTGDGA
+578 T

-613 GVRLHRIARGAGTGG
+613 GVRLHGIARGTGAGG
-628 WTYSTCWVPVEM
+628 WTYGMRWVPVET
-640 GADEPFGGVVH
+640 GADEPFDGVVH

-664 SLLDLTRE
+664 SLLELTRE
-672 LIAQP
+672 LIARP

-711 IRHEHPELRCTLIDL
+711 IRHEHPELRCTLVDL
-726 DGEHEPSCWTP
+726 DGEPDPSWTP
-737 ADLGAGGG
+737 AGLGAGAE
-745 SSSRIPGDTDAGNEW
+745 AG
-760 SSPDSADLGGG
+760 A
-771 HEPSSRIPADAEDER
+771 ER

-804 FAPRLTPRP
+804 FSPRLTPRP
-813 AGPRGPHRLVQRTRQ
+813 AGPRGPHRLVQRARQ
-828 DLATLSLAEDV
+828 DLATLCLAEDV

-844 AGEVLIRVHAAGL
+844 AGEVRIRVHAAGL

-864 GIGMLGEQPEPFGY
+864 GIGMLGEQPEPLGY
-878 GLECAGEVTAVGDD
+878 GLECAGEVTAVGGD

-903 ALVAE
+903 ALAAE

-943 TVVYGMERLARLE
+943 TVLYGMERLARLE

-1101 DAVGAGELGPLPV
+1101 DAVAAGDLSPLPV
-1114 TAFPAAE
+1114 TAFPAVE

-1197 REQGVR
+1197 REEGVR

-1238 GVLRDRTIAAVDL
+1238 GVLRDRTIAAADL

-1264 TRNLHRLTCDDPVE
+1264 TRNLHRLTCGDPVE

-1310 WRRRRGLP
+1310 WRRNRGLP

-1356 RILAE
+1356 RILAGV
-1361 LLAELPAQVAV
+1361 LAELPAQVAV

-1387 EHWSI
+1387 ERWSI
-1392 FAGLAAGHAGAGRL
+1392 FAGLAAGHTGAGRL

-1411 QELERALVE
+1411 QELERALTE

-1481 VSAHLDDRPVGEID
+1481 VSAHLGDRPVGETD